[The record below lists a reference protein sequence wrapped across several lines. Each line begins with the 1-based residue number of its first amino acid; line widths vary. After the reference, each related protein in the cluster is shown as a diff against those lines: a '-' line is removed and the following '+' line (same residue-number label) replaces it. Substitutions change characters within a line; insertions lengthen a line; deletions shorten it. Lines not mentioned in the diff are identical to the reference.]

1 MPSCVVKGCVCTWK
15 SRDSGIILHVFPN
28 DPAIIRLWLQQ
39 TGQAGEDLD
48 ALVNKVIRGKKSDTY
63 RMCSMHFTDDCYMHD
78 GARRTLKKNSIPTI
92 FPPVS
97 ANPAIPT
104 EEGPKRK
111 KRKILHTSMGEANQ
125 SPSTSGEPLFY
136 HTVQITEDETMLLDY
151 PTSTSP
157 EPSGVLRLVVVDQG
171 TNTDSVNH
179 DRFGSGGVTPKPGK
193 KHAQTQTSVR
203 MFIRRPTETRTER
216 VQSSPRSHGNLSD
229 GRYPKLV
236 GKMDSNFHE
245 SDYEEEEEESFYVE
259 SDEEAEEES
268 QNGEFRCIYE
278 GPKSPVREKK
288 FIVFESCLN
297 KLLAMIQCQA
307 QSHCG
312 DRITHVRKSFM
323 GSSVIVEVKCAS
335 GHTKTIWE
343 SQPRQGKQPLG
354 DVLASAAVLYSG
366 SSFLKILQ
374 MVKLLNLKFIG
385 KSTYYKNQLTY
396 LFPTINR
403 YWLLEQQ
410 SIITRLRDKPVCLAG
425 DCQADLP
432 SHLAKYCTY
441 TMMDAETKK
450 IIGFHIQQL
459 LPTLS
464 RGHLANLAFKKSLNR
479 ILEKGVNVKIVTT
492 DRHVGIR
499 KIMKDSYASI
509 IHRFDPWHVAR
520 SISNKIL
527 IQSKKKHC
535 EILSRWASP
544 IKSHLWWCV
553 KTCDENRE
561 ELLDRWN
568 ALQHHVLNVHEWN
581 SDSDYWK
588 CQHDV
593 PRSDTSKPTKWLSKG
608 SLAYCR
614 LRGIV
619 LSPSLQKDLKQVS
632 FFCHADALEFFH
644 SSRLKYRPRGHR
656 VCMDGMVAR
665 TQLAAL
671 DHNRNVHRV
680 QAALM
685 KSTSVNAPGH
695 CAKLAKARKAR
706 LVKALYERKGQDFIF
721 DLLRD
726 VVSLMRKKNKM
737 ELNLSRPNLL
747 LKPPSRDQKPP
758 RAPDLGNT

>member
-39 TGQAGEDLD
+39 TGQDGEDLE
-48 ALVNKVIRGKKSDTY
+48 ALVEKVVRGKKSDTY

-97 ANPAIPT
+97 ANTMIPT
-104 EEGPKRK
+104 EEDGPKRK
-111 KRKILHTSMGEANQ
+111 KRKISQTSTDWACQ
-125 SPSTSGEPLFY
+125 SPSTSSEPLLY
-136 HTVQITEDETMLLDY
+136 HTVQIKGDETMLLDY
-151 PTSTSP
+151 QPSTTP
-157 EPSGVLRLVVVDQG
+157 QPCRMGTLVVDQG

-203 MFIRRPTETRTER
+203 MFKRQTETRPER
-216 VQSSPRSHGNLSD
+216 VQSIPRSHGSMKDERFLK
-229 GRYPKLV
+229 RIEKI
-236 GKMDSNFHE
+236 DSSFHE

-259 SDEEAEEES
+259 SDEEAEDEP
-268 QNGEFRCIYE
+268 QNAEFKCVYE
-278 GPKSPVREKK
+278 GPKSPVRDKK

-297 KLLAMIQCQA
+297 KLLAMIRCQA
-307 QSHCG
+307 QSRCES
-312 DRITHVRKSFM
+312 RVTHVRKSFV

-335 GHTKTIWE
+335 GHAKTIWE

-354 DVLASAAVLYSG
+354 DILASAAVLYSG
-366 SSFLKILQ
+366 SCFFKILQ

-385 KSTYYKNQLTY
+385 KSTYYKNQLLY
-396 LFPTINR
+396 LFPTLNR
-403 YWLLEQQ
+403 HWLLEQQ

-425 DCQADLP
+425 DCQADRP
-432 SHLAKYCTY
+432 GHLAKYCTY

-450 IIGFHIQQL
+450 IIGFHVQQL
-459 LPTLS
+459 LPSLS
-464 RGHLANLAFKKSLNR
+464 QAHLENIAFKKLLSR

-492 DRHVGIR
+492 DRHVGIH
-499 KIMKDSYASI
+499 KIMKDSYADI
-509 IHRFDPWHVAR
+509 VHHFDSWHMAR

-527 IQSKKKHC
+527 LQSKKKHC
-535 EILSRWASP
+535 EVLSHWASP

-568 ALQHHVLNVHEWN
+568 ALQYHVLNVHEWHSN
-581 SDSDYWK
+581 SDYWK
-588 CQHDV
+588 CQHQV
-593 PRSDTSKPTKWLSKG
+593 PRCDNSKPTKWLSKG
-608 SLAYCR
+608 SLAYRR
-614 LRGIV
+614 LREIV
-619 LSPSLQKDLKQVS
+619 LGPSLQKDLKQVS
-632 FFCHADALEFFH
+632 FFCHANSLEVFH
-644 SSRLKYRPRGHR
+644 STCLKYRPRR
-656 VCMDGMVAR
+656 LRFYMDGMVAR

-680 QAALM
+680 QASLK
-685 KSTSVNAPGH
+685 KSTTVGTTGRCS
-695 CAKLAKARKAR
+695 KLTKARKSR
-706 LVKALYERKGQDFIF
+706 VVKALYERKGQEFIF

-726 VVSLMRKKNKM
+726 VVSLVRKKNKM
-737 ELNLSRPNLL
+737 EQNLTRPPLL
-747 LKPPSRDQKPP
+747 LKPPLRDKQPP
-758 RAPDLGNT
+758 AAPDLDNT